1 MATVLRNA
9 RILAGEEFRDD
20 LAVVIEDGRIS
31 ALLPD
36 AAPQLGQAAEQIDLD
51 GGWLLPGFID
61 VQVKG
66 GGGALFN
73 NTPDVASLRTI
84 ARAHRRFGTTAM
96 LATLISDDVDV
107 MREAIAAMREAIAQG
122 VPGVIGIHLEGPYI
136 APARKGTHD
145 ASKFRVPDEEEIALA
160 ASLDNG
166 VTLLTLAPERVPL
179 ETIRALVERGV
190 IVAAG
195 HTAGTYEE
203 IRAGLDAGVRGFTH
217 LYNAMSPLQ
226 GREPGA
232 VGAALED
239 RDSWIGIIVD
249 GVHVHPASLR
259 VALAAKP
266 RGRLLL
272 VTDAM
277 PPVGADDPSYV
288 LYGETI
294 TAIDGVVRNA
304 AGSLAGSALDMA
316 TAVRNTVQLLGQPLA
331 EAARMASTYP
341 AQFLN
346 VDDRL
351 GHIAEGYQA
360 DLVLLGCWTDNAGRT
375 PAEMKAWVAGIAE
388 GGQLPRQLAVFG
400 TGETQWGQEYYCG
413 AVHRLIRYFRS
424 DYPPLEIEQMP
435 HGERHAEA
443 IDAWTDAVLAHYWS
457 NHDADHRRHH
467 A

>member
-1 MATVLRNA
+1 MKQVLRNA
-9 RILAGEEFRDD
+9 RMLVGDEFRDD
-20 LAVVIEDGRIS
+20 LALVIEDGRIL
-31 ALLPD
+31 AVLPD
-36 AAPQLGQAAEQIDLD
+36 AAPQLGQAEEQVDLR

-61 VQVKG
+61 VQVNG

-73 NTPDVASLRTI
+73 NTPDVATLRTI
-84 ARAHRRFGTTAM
+84 AAAHRRFGTTA
-96 LATLISDDVDV
+96 LLPTLISDDLQV
-107 MREAIAAMREAIAQG
+107 MRAAIAATHDAIAQE

-145 ASKFRVPDEEEIALA
+145 VSKFRVPDADEIALA

-195 HTAGTYEE
+195 HTAASYEE
-203 IRAGLDAGVRGFTH
+203 VRAGLDAGIRGFTH

-239 RDSWIGIIVD
+239 RDSWVGIIVD
-249 GVHVHPASLR
+249 GVHVHPGSLR

-277 PPVGADDPSYV
+277 PPVGADDPSYE
-288 LYGETI
+288 LYGEII
-294 TAIDGVVRNA
+294 TAVDGVVRNA

-341 AQFLN
+341 ARFLN

-351 GHIAEGYQA
+351 GHIAEGFQA
-360 DLVLLGCWTDNAGRT
+360 DLVLLDDALQVRGTWIAG
-375 PAEMKAWVAGIAE
+375 
-388 GGQLPRQLAVFG
+388 Q
-400 TGETQWGQEYYCG
+400 Y
-413 AVHRLIRYFRS
+413 
-424 DYPPLEIEQMP
+424 
-435 HGERHAEA
+435 EA
-443 IDAWTDAVLAHYWS
+443 A
-457 NHDADHRRHH
+457 
-467 A
+467 